1 MKIQNMK
8 LSSQVESKLSPQ
20 ELKQNILMEKD
31 ILIKDLKDKLDNQRR
46 EEQNTIDQ
54 LYSLEKE
61 NKELKFVKE
70 QFDVQIQRLNR
81 RIQELEEIK

>member
-1 MKIQNMK
+1 MK
-8 LSSQVESKLSPQ
+8 LSGQVESKLSPQ
-20 ELKQNILMEKD
+20 ELKQNVLMEKD

-54 LYSLEKE
+54 LYTLEKE

-81 RIQELEEIK
+81 RI

>member
-1 MKIQNMK
+1 
-8 LSSQVESKLSPQ
+8 
-20 ELKQNILMEKD
+20 MEKD

-54 LYSLEKE
+54 LYTLEKE

-81 RIQELEEIK
+81 RI